1 MSERE
6 NKWNP
11 NEYNLK
17 LIGEHNWKWNV
28 TIVLRVKFSEQHD
41 LKRLNKDALK
51 HIHKI
56 SSQLYPKEIKGY
68 QKSFLGV
75 CTGEIQE
82 SSGLLHHH
90 AILGELWKPNLWFN
104 NSIADLQRSESR
116 EFRLKELEL
125 RELLE
130 KRIQKNL
137 ESSEFDS
144 SYLGKKLEVAK
155 NPVVKIYQP
164 EREVGGSWRG
174 YIVKEDQNAY
184 WSPYYHELVRKINQI
199 NQENGVIPDD
209 MLHLKCWSKTRK
221 NADFT
226 TRLEKLVGKG
236 GGDTNAK

>member
-75 CTGEIQE
+75 CTGELQQ

-116 EFRLKELEL
+116 EFRLKELEHKK
-125 RELLE
+125 LLE

>member
-1 MSERE
+1 MNERE

-11 NEYNLK
+11 HEYNLK

-51 HIHKI
+51 HIHQI

-104 NSIADLQRSESR
+104 NSIADLQWSESR
-116 EFRLKELEL
+116 EFRLKELDH
-125 RELLE
+125 RELLKE
-130 KRIQKNL
+130 RIQKKL
-137 ESSEFDS
+137 EGSEFES
-144 SYLGKKLEVAK
+144 NYLGKKLEIAK
-155 NPVVKIYQP
+155 NPVVEIYQK
-164 EREVGGSWRG
+164 EIEAGGSWRG

-184 WSPYYHELVRKINQI
+184 WSPYYHELVRKINQV
-199 NQENGVIPDD
+199 NQENGVIPDEL
-209 MLHLKCWSKTRK
+209 LHLKCWSKPRK
-221 NADFT
+221 DADFT
-226 TRLEKLVGKG
+226 TRLEKLLEQK
-236 GGDTNAK
+236 GGDTNEQ

>member
-1 MSERE
+1 MNERE

-11 NEYNLK
+11 HEYNLK

-28 TIVLRVKFSEQHD
+28 TIVLRVKFSERHD

-51 HIHKI
+51 YIHQI
-56 SSQLYPKEIKGY
+56 GSQLYPKEIKGY

-116 EFRLKELEL
+116 EFRLKELEH

-144 SYLGKKLEVAK
+144 SYLGKQLEVAK

-199 NQENGVIPDD
+199 NQENGIIPDD

-221 NADFT
+221 DADFT
-226 TRLEKLVGKG
+226 TRLEKLAGKG
-236 GGDTNAK
+236 GGDTDAQ

>member
-11 NEYNLK
+11 HEYNLK

-28 TIVLRVKFSEQHD
+28 TMVLRVKFSEQYD

-116 EFRLKELEL
+116 EFRLKELEH

-174 YIVKEDQNAY
+174 YIVKKDQNAY
-184 WSPYYHELVRKINQI
+184 WSSYYHELVRKINQI

-221 NADFT
+221 DADFT
-226 TRLEKLVGKG
+226 TRLEKLVEKG

>member
-17 LIGEHNWKWNV
+17 LIGEQNWKWNV
-28 TIVLRVKFSEQHD
+28 TIVLRVKFSEQYD

-56 SSQLYPKEIKGY
+56 SSQLYSKEIKGY

-116 EFRLKELEL
+116 EFRLKELEH

-174 YIVKEDQNAY
+174 YIVKKDQNAY

-199 NQENGVIPDD
+199 NQENGIIPDD
-209 MLHLKCWSKTRK
+209 MLHLKCWSKTQK
-221 NADFT
+221 DADFT
-226 TRLEKLVGKG
+226 TRLEKLVEKG

>member
-17 LIGEHNWKWNV
+17 LIGEQNWKWNV
-28 TIVLRVKFSEQHD
+28 TIVLRVKFSEQYD

-116 EFRLKELEL
+116 EFRLKELEH

-144 SYLGKKLEVAK
+144 SYLGKQLEVAK

-199 NQENGVIPDD
+199 NQENGIIPDD

-221 NADFT
+221 DADFT
-226 TRLEKLVGKG
+226 TRLEKLAGKG
-236 GGDTNAK
+236 GGDTDAQ

>member
-1 MSERE
+1 MNERE

-11 NEYNLK
+11 HEYNLK

-51 HIHKI
+51 YIHQI
-56 SSQLYPKEIKGY
+56 GSQLYPKEIKGY

-104 NSIADLQRSESR
+104 NSIADLQWSESR
-116 EFRLKELEL
+116 EFRLKELNH
-125 RELLE
+125 RELLKE
-130 KRIQKNL
+130 RIQKKL
-137 ESSEFDS
+137 EGSEFES
-144 SYLGKKLEVAK
+144 NYLGKKLEIAK
-155 NPVVKIYQP
+155 NPVVEIYQK
-164 EREVGGSWRG
+164 EIESGGSWRG

-184 WSPYYHELVRKINQI
+184 WSPYYHELVRKINQV
-199 NQENGVIPDD
+199 NQENGVIPDEL
-209 MLHLKCWSKTRK
+209 LHLKCWSKPRK
-221 NADFT
+221 DADFT
-226 TRLEKLVGKG
+226 TRLEKLLEQK
-236 GGDTNAK
+236 GGDTNEL

>member
-75 CTGEIQE
+75 CTGELQQ

-116 EFRLKELEL
+116 EFRLKELEHKK
-125 RELLE
+125 LLE

-144 SYLGKKLEVAK
+144 SYLGTKLEVAK

-184 WSPYYHELVRKINQI
+184 WSPYYHELVRRINQI
-199 NQENGVIPDD
+199 NQENGIIPDD

-221 NADFT
+221 DADFT
-226 TRLEKLVGKG
+226 TRLEKLVEKG

>member
-1 MSERE
+1 MNERE

-11 NEYNLK
+11 HEYNLK

-51 HIHKI
+51 YIHQI
-56 SSQLYPKEIKGY
+56 GSQLYPKEIKGY

-104 NSIADLQRSESR
+104 NSIADLQWSESR
-116 EFRLKELEL
+116 EFRLKELNH
-125 RELLE
+125 RELLKE
-130 KRIQKNL
+130 RIQKKL
-137 ESSEFDS
+137 EGSEFES
-144 SYLGKKLEVAK
+144 NYLGKKLEIAK
-155 NPVVKIYQP
+155 NPVVEIYQK
-164 EREVGGSWRG
+164 EIESGGSWRG

-199 NQENGVIPDD
+199 NQENGIIPDD
-209 MLHLKCWSKTRK
+209 MLHLKCWSKPRK
-221 NADFT
+221 DADFT
-226 TRLEKLVGKG
+226 TRLEKLLEQK
-236 GGDTNAK
+236 GGDTNEL

>member
-11 NEYNLK
+11 HEYNLK

-51 HIHKI
+51 YIHQI
-56 SSQLYPKEIKGY
+56 GSQLYPKEIKGY

-104 NSIADLQRSESR
+104 NSKADLQWSESR
-116 EFRLKELEL
+116 EFRLKELDH
-125 RELLE
+125 RELLKE
-130 KRIQKNL
+130 RIQKKL
-137 ESSEFDS
+137 EGSEFES
-144 SYLGKKLEVAK
+144 NYLGKKLEIAK
-155 NPVVKIYQP
+155 NPVVEIYQK
-164 EREVGGSWRG
+164 EIEAGGSWRG

-209 MLHLKCWSKTRK
+209 MLHLKCWSEERK
-221 NADFT
+221 KKDWM
-226 TRLEKLVGKG
+226 TRLELLLEQKG
-236 GGDTNAK
+236 GVTNEK

>member
-17 LIGEHNWKWNV
+17 LIGEQNWKWNV
-28 TIVLRVKFSEQHD
+28 TIVLRVKFSEQYD

-104 NSIADLQRSESR
+104 NSIADLQWSESR
-116 EFRLKELEL
+116 EFRLKELNH
-125 RELLE
+125 RELLKE
-130 KRIQKNL
+130 RIQKKL
-137 ESSEFDS
+137 EGSEFES
-144 SYLGKKLEVAK
+144 NYLGKKLEIAK
-155 NPVVKIYQP
+155 NPVVEIYQK
-164 EREVGGSWRG
+164 EIESGGSWRG

-184 WSPYYHELVRKINQI
+184 WSPYYHELVRKINQV
-199 NQENGVIPDD
+199 NQENGVIPDEL
-209 MLHLKCWSKTRK
+209 LHLKCWSKPRK
-221 NADFT
+221 DADFT
-226 TRLEKLVGKG
+226 TRLEKLLEQK
-236 GGDTNAK
+236 GGDTNEL

>member
-1 MSERE
+1 MNERE

-11 NEYNLK
+11 HEYNLK

-28 TIVLRVKFSEQHD
+28 TIVLRVKFSERHD

-51 HIHKI
+51 YIHQI
-56 SSQLYPKEIKGY
+56 GSQLYPKEIKGY

-104 NSIADLQRSESR
+104 NSIADLQWSESR
-116 EFRLKELEL
+116 EFRLKELNH
-125 RELLE
+125 RELLKE
-130 KRIQKNL
+130 RIQKKL
-137 ESSEFDS
+137 EGSEFES
-144 SYLGKKLEVAK
+144 NYLGKKLEIAK
-155 NPVVKIYQP
+155 NPVVEIYQK
-164 EREVGGSWRG
+164 EIEAGGSWRG

-199 NQENGVIPDD
+199 NQENGIIPDD
-209 MLHLKCWSKTRK
+209 MLHLKCWSKPRK
-221 NADFT
+221 DADFT
-226 TRLEKLVGKG
+226 TRLEKLLEQK
-236 GGDTNAK
+236 GGDTNEL

>member
-51 HIHKI
+51 HIHQI
-56 SSQLYPKEIKGY
+56 GSQLYPKEIRGY

-90 AILGELWKPNLWFN
+90 AILGELWKPNIWFN
-104 NSIADLQRSESR
+104 NSIADLQWSESR
-116 EFRLKELEL
+116 EFRLKELDH
-125 RELLE
+125 RELLT
-130 KRIQKNL
+130 KRIQKKL
-137 ESSEFDS
+137 EGSEFES
-144 SYLGKKLEVAK
+144 TYLGKKLEIAK
-155 NPVVKIYQP
+155 KVVLASIIINPKT
-164 EREVGGSWRG
+164 
-174 YIVKEDQNAY
+174 
-184 WSPYYHELVRKINQI
+184 INIPI
-199 NQENGVIPDD
+199 NRDEIN
-209 MLHLKCWSKTRK
+209 CT
-221 NADFT
+221 
-226 TRLEKLVGKG
+226 KG
-236 GGDTNAK
+236 NNVS

>member
-17 LIGEHNWKWNV
+17 LIGEQNWKWNV
-28 TIVLRVKFSEQHD
+28 TIVLRVKFSEQYD

-116 EFRLKELEL
+116 EFRLKELEH

-144 SYLGKKLEVAK
+144 SYLGKKLEVDK

-199 NQENGVIPDD
+199 NQENGIIPDD

-221 NADFT
+221 DADFT

>member
-6 NKWNP
+6 NNWNP

-56 SSQLYPKEIKGY
+56 GSQLYPKEIRGY

-104 NSIADLQRSESR
+104 NSIADLQWSESR
-116 EFRLKELEL
+116 EFRLKELEH

-130 KRIQKNL
+130 SRIQKNL

-144 SYLGKKLEVAK
+144 SYLGIKLEVAK

-164 EREVGGSWRG
+164 ERKVGGSWRG

-199 NQENGVIPDD
+199 NQENGIIPDD

-221 NADFT
+221 DADFT
-226 TRLEKLVGKG
+226 TRLEKLVEKG

>member
-11 NEYNLK
+11 HEYNLK

-51 HIHKI
+51 HIHQI
-56 SSQLYPKEIKGY
+56 GSQLYPKEIRGY

-104 NSIADLQRSESR
+104 NSIADLQWSESR
-116 EFRLKELEL
+116 EFRLKELDH
-125 RELLE
+125 RKLLKE
-130 KRIQKNL
+130 RIQKKL
-137 ESSEFDS
+137 EGSEFES
-144 SYLGKKLEVAK
+144 TYLGKKLEIAK
-155 NPVVKIYQP
+155 NPVVEIYQK
-164 EREVGGSWRG
+164 EIEAGGSWRG
-174 YIVKEDQNAY
+174 YIVKEDSNAY

-209 MLHLKCWSKTRK
+209 MLHLKCWSEERK
-221 NADFT
+221 KKDWM
-226 TRLEKLVGKG
+226 TRLELLLEQK
-236 GGDTNAK
+236 GGDTNEK

>member
-51 HIHKI
+51 HIHQI
-56 SSQLYPKEIKGY
+56 GSQLYPKEIRGY

-104 NSIADLQRSESR
+104 NSIADLQWSESR
-116 EFRLKELEL
+116 EFRLKELEH

-130 KRIQKNL
+130 SRIQKNL
-137 ESSEFDS
+137 ESSEFNS
-144 SYLGKKLEVAK
+144 IYLGKKLEVAK

-164 EREVGGSWRG
+164 ERKVGGSWRG

-199 NQENGVIPDD
+199 NQENGIIPDD

-221 NADFT
+221 DADFT
-226 TRLEKLVGKG
+226 TRLEKLVEKG

>member
-11 NEYNLK
+11 HEYNLK
-17 LIGEHNWKWNV
+17 LIGENNWKWNV
-28 TIVLRVKFSEQHD
+28 TIVLRVKFSEHYD

-51 HIHKI
+51 HIHQI

-116 EFRLKELEL
+116 EFRLKELEHK
-125 RELLE
+125 ELLE
-130 KRIQKNL
+130 KRIQQNL

-221 NADFT
+221 DADFT
-226 TRLEKLVGKG
+226 TRLKNLVEKG
-236 GGDTNAK
+236 GGDTNAQ

>member
-1 MSERE
+1 MNERE

-11 NEYNLK
+11 HEYNLK

-51 HIHKI
+51 YIHQI
-56 SSQLYPKEIKGY
+56 GSQLYPKEIKGY

-104 NSIADLQRSESR
+104 NSIADLQWSESR
-116 EFRLKELEL
+116 EFRLKELNH
-125 RELLE
+125 RELLKE
-130 KRIQKNL
+130 RIQKKL
-137 ESSEFDS
+137 EGSEFES
-144 SYLGKKLEVAK
+144 NYLGKKLEIAK
-155 NPVVKIYQP
+155 NPVVEIYQK
-164 EREVGGSWRG
+164 EIESGGSWRG

-209 MLHLKCWSKTRK
+209 MLHLKCWSEERK
-221 NADFT
+221 KKDWM
-226 TRLEKLVGKG
+226 TRLELLLEQK
-236 GGDTNAK
+236 GGDTNEK

>member
-75 CTGEIQE
+75 CTGELQQ

-116 EFRLKELEL
+116 EFRLKELEHKK
-125 RELLE
+125 LLE

-184 WSPYYHELVRKINQI
+184 WSPYYHELVRRINQI
-199 NQENGVIPDD
+199 NQENGIIPDD

-221 NADFT
+221 DADFT
-226 TRLEKLVGKG
+226 TRLEKLVEKG

>member
-17 LIGEHNWKWNV
+17 LIGEQNWKWNV
-28 TIVLRVKFSEQHD
+28 TIVLRVKFSEQYD

-116 EFRLKELEL
+116 EFRLKELEH

-199 NQENGVIPDD
+199 NQENGIIPDD

-221 NADFT
+221 DADFT
-226 TRLEKLVGKG
+226 TRLEKLVEKG

>member
-1 MSERE
+1 MNERE

-11 NEYNLK
+11 HEYNLK

-51 HIHKI
+51 YIHQI
-56 SSQLYPKEIKGY
+56 GSQLYPKEIKGY

-104 NSIADLQRSESR
+104 NSIADLQWSESR
-116 EFRLKELEL
+116 EFRLKELDH
-125 RELLE
+125 RELLKE
-130 KRIQKNL
+130 RIQKKL
-137 ESSEFDS
+137 EGSEFES
-144 SYLGKKLEVAK
+144 NYLGKKLEIAK
-155 NPVVKIYQP
+155 NPVVEIYQK
-164 EREVGGSWRG
+164 EIESGGSWRG

-184 WSPYYHELVRKINQI
+184 WSPYYHELVRKINQV
-199 NQENGVIPDD
+199 NQENGVIPDEL
-209 MLHLKCWSKTRK
+209 LHLKCWSKPRK
-221 NADFT
+221 DADFT
-226 TRLEKLVGKG
+226 TRLEKLLEQK
-236 GGDTNAK
+236 GGDTNEQ